1 MAYTKAPWTC
11 AFGKFLFYSQLIV
24 LSQLCL
30 GSLASAK
37 AHIDG
42 MVVLLDQQRLRIHE
56 QPDPY
61 RFQDAEEYQQD
72 EELTDRYFLL
82 YVFYPDNAPN
92 GQWTFNKQ
100 MCSPISDAC

>member
-1 MAYTKAPWTC
+1 MDLCIWEIPV
-11 AFGKFLFYSQLIV
+11 LIL

-61 RFQDAEEYQQD
+61 KFEDTEEYQQD
-72 EELTDRYFLL
+72 EELTNRYFLL

-100 MCSPISDAC
+100 ICSPI

>member
-1 MAYTKAPWTC
+1 MYLCIWEISVLT
-11 AFGKFLFYSQLIV
+11 F

-42 MVVLLDQQRLRIHE
+42 MVVLLDQQRLQIHE

-61 RFQDAEEYQQD
+61 KFEGAEEYQQD
-72 EELTDRYFLL
+72 EELTNRYFLL

-92 GQWTFNKQ
+92 GHWTFNKQ
-100 MCSPISDAC
+100 MLFSHMRCVLIME